1 MSSPCIAHPL
11 LETAP
16 EHNRHAAA
24 PGMQDKLGL
33 LVFSRPS
40 DGARLQYVW
49 RYQAAAN
56 KWDIIHSRK
65 YAYNAQGRLSSTI
78 ASLSATNGTA
88 LWASWEGECNRPT
101 PLCRS
106 SEAGAIGE

>member
-1 MSSPCIAHPL
+1 M

-16 EHNRHAAA
+16 EHNRHTAA
-24 PGMQDKLGL
+24 PGVQDKLGL
-33 LVFSRPS
+33 LVLSRPS
-40 DGARLQYVW
+40 DGARLQFVW
-49 RYQAAAN
+49 RYQAATN
-56 KWDIIHSRK
+56 KWDVIHSRK

-88 LWASWEGECNRPT
+88 LWASWEGECNRPK

-106 SEAGAIGE
+106 SEAGARGE